1 MTNPIQRRTVLLG
14 LGQTAAFGSL
24 AAALPRL
31 AAAAQAQAAAPAP
44 QKVVLTMLYPSG
56 EGLSFDAD
64 AFRDRH
70 VALLKRAYGPAIERI
85 ELRVAPPVPASPPP
99 PPVAEGEEPPPP
111 PPAPPVP
118 PLLAA
123 VSVWLGSISE
133 FIQRAQASSREIA
146 TDMATITKSAPMVQ
160 YDVIEGQAG
169 VAPGSVIGGTMVVSS
184 YFFAK
189 EGGTWD
195 AQYFGKTYAP
205 KVVESYGAEAIQRAE
220 VARGELAQGGGTP
233 LVAGA
238 VHMYLKDGAAF
249 DAALATEAV
258 SALGA
263 EAQQH
268 TTLNPVTILMT
279 VHATG

>member
-1 MTNPIQRRTVLLG
+1 MTQSIQRRKVLLG
-14 LGQTAAFGSL
+14 LGHAATLGSL

-31 AAAAQAQAAAPAP
+31 SEAGQAAPAP

-56 EGLSFDAD
+56 EGFSFDAD

-70 VALLKRAYGPAIERI
+70 VALLKKAYGPAIERI
-85 ELRVAPPVPASPPP
+85 ELRVAPPPPPPPVP
-99 PPVAEGEEPPPP
+99 PPVAEGEEPPPA

-123 VSVWLGSISE
+123 VSVSLGNISE
-133 FIQRAQASSREIA
+133 FIKRAQASAREIA
-146 TDMATITKSAPMVQ
+146 ADMATITTSAPMVQ
-160 YDVIEGQAG
+160 YDVIEGHAG
-169 VAPGSVIGGTMVVSS
+169 EAAGSVIGGSMVVSN

-195 AQYFGKTYAP
+195 AEYFGKTYAP
-205 KVVESYGAEAIQRAE
+205 KLIESYGAAAIQRAE
-220 VARGELAQGGGTP
+220 VARGELAQGGGKP

-238 VHMYLKDGAAF
+238 VHVYVKDGSAF

-258 SALGA
+258 AALA
-263 EAQQH
+263 SEAQQH

>member
-1 MTNPIQRRTVLLG
+1 MTNSIQRRKVLLG
-14 LGQTAAFGSL
+14 LGHAATFGSL

-31 AAAAQAQAAAPAP
+31 SEAAQATPAP

-56 EGLSFDAD
+56 EGLRFDAD

-70 VALLKRAYGPAIERI
+70 VALLKKAYGPAIERI
-85 ELRVAPPVPASPPP
+85 ELRVAPPMPPPPAP

-111 PPAPPVP
+111 PPPAPPAP

-123 VSVWLGSISE
+123 VSVSLGNISE
-133 FIQRAQASSREIA
+133 FIKRAQASSREIA
-146 TDMATITKSAPMVQ
+146 ADMATITTSAPMVQ
-160 YDVIEGQAG
+160 YDVIEGHAG
-169 VAPGSVIGGTMVVSS
+169 EAAGSVIGGSMVVSN

-195 AQYFGKTYAP
+195 AEYFGKTYAP
-205 KVVESYGAEAIQRAE
+205 KLLESYGAGAVQRAE
-220 VARGELAQGGGTP
+220 VARGELAQGGGKP

-238 VHMYLKDGAAF
+238 VHVYVKDGAAF

-258 SALGA
+258 AALGA